1 MPSSTVPV
9 AEYLRMSTEHQQ
21 YSLDNQHDTIVA
33 YAKKAGFSV
42 IKTYTDEAKSGVVLK
57 HRDGLR
63 RLLKDVVNENP
74 GYKAILVYDISRW
87 GRFQDADEAAHYE
100 FLCKSAG
107 VPVHYCAEVF
117 ANDGSLPNMLLKA
130 LKRSMAGEYSREL
143 GVKVLDGLKRLAALG
158 FKQGGCAGYG
168 LQRMLLSPDGQPKRI
183 LSSGERKSITTE
195 RVILVPGLTD
205 EVEIV
210 REIYRMFIEE
220 KRTPHGIAGELNR
233 RCVPCRGSCWN
244 HYRVQQILSHP
255 KYVACN
261 VYGKTSK
268 KLGMPCSRVPEAEW
282 VRTPRAF
289 APVVSEEVYLEAQ
302 RLLANRTICKSDEDV
317 LDALRQLLAKHG
329 RLSWQLIKK
338 SPESPALST
347 YRKRFGGLR
356 QAYELIGYKDTDFGG
371 IDVRRRRQA
380 IREDVLQ
387 EINALSPT
395 KSRIVRRASW
405 RRSFLLMK
413 NGRIVT
419 VQLAPS
425 VKSKFERIWQIEP
438 VRRESRRV
446 TLLVLLDPTNSKVQE
461 MRIFQR
467 IGHHPGRF
475 RVRDGDLWLQG
486 GRRLNAVTDFHRALA
501 ELNT

>member
-1 MPSSTVPV
+1 MTASLLIP
-9 AEYLRMSTEHQQ
+9 AAQYLRMSTERQQ
-21 YSLDNQHDTIVA
+21 YSLQNQSIAVQCYSDAQGFEIVQ
-33 YAKKAGFSV
+33 
-42 IKTYTDEAKSGVVLK
+42 TYSDAAKSGLVLAN
-57 HRDGLR
+57 RLGLR
-63 RLLKDVVNENP
+63 QLLQDVVS
-74 GYKAILVYDISRW
+74 GKCTYKAILFYDTSRW

-130 LKRSMAGEYSREL
+130 LKRSMAGEDSREL

-183 LSSGERKSITTE
+183 LSFGERKSITTE

-255 KYVACN
+255 KYVGCN

-347 YRKRFGGLR
+347 YQKRFGGLR
-356 QAYELIGYKDTDFGG
+356 RAYDLIGYKDTDFGG
-371 IDVRRRRQA
+371 IDVR
-380 IREDVLQ
+380 
-387 EINALSPT
+387 
-395 KSRIVRRASW
+395 
-405 RRSFLLMK
+405 
-413 NGRIVT
+413 
-419 VQLAPS
+419 
-425 VKSKFERIWQIEP
+425 
-438 VRRESRRV
+438 
-446 TLLVLLDPTNSKVQE
+446 
-461 MRIFQR
+461 
-467 IGHHPGRF
+467 
-475 RVRDGDLWLQG
+475 
-486 GRRLNAVTDFHRALA
+486 
-501 ELNT
+501 